1 MGSKSEEVL
10 AAIESLQ
17 RLAELFGERRRALA
31 RDAGLTETQWRVLE
45 EVAGE
50 DFMPS
55 LFAEQRSRTPAAV
68 SRTLRQLLDHG
79 LVEASIGVEDGR
91 QRVYRLT
98 PRGRRALQGLRRS
111 RAKAV
116 SAVWESLPADD
127 LRRFRHFADQLS
139 QRLEAYSEA

>member
-1 MGSKSEEVL
+1 MGSKSEEVHG
-10 AAIESLQ
+10 AIESLQ
-17 RLAELFGERRRALA
+17 RLAELFGERRRVLA
-31 RDAGLTETQWRVLE
+31 REAGLTETQWRVLE

-68 SRTLRQLLDHG
+68 SRTLRQLLDQA

-98 PRGRRALQGLRRS
+98 PRGRRALQGLRRR
-111 RAKAV
+111 RARAV
-116 SAVWESLPADD
+116 AAVWESLPADD

-139 QRLEAYSEA
+139 QRLEAYSDS